1 MVEDETILISRREC
15 SDLYDILGPLEFTL
29 HQTLVKIQPQ
39 GYLYSNHYQKDCFIG
54 VQAIPDNLNQYRL
67 GTIFLRNFYVG
78 LDYNYDQIVIGLKEG
93 TTYASITL
101 DSSVSET
108 SETHNDE

>member
-1 MVEDETILISRREC
+1 MSRKEC

-39 GYLYSNHYQKDCFIG
+39 GYLYSNHYQSDCFIG
-54 VQAIPDNLNQYRL
+54 VQAIADNLNQYRL

-101 DSSVSET
+101 DSSLSET
-108 SETHNDE
+108 S